1 MLTKKT
7 TSKSGLRRALYL
19 PLFLIFGTA
28 AVQSTAQTVN
38 IGPNQYAFQYTLSP
52 NFGLFFN
59 TSDQQYEFRNGSAVP
74 VFALDAQNGRM
85 KTDLEF
91 HSSSDYLVPNNRYA
105 FRAKSNPNFGLFFNA
120 SEQTYQFRNSSAFS
134 VFSVSASNGTMNT
147 SGSISASGTISASGG
162 NSSQWNQAF
171 NWGNHASAGYI
182 TSENDPKIGTMT
194 ADAVPRWNG
203 SQLVPSNMIS
213 TSTFNQ
219 ITASNARLRLNST
232 GFLGGTS
239 SLGFYN
245 SGTKNGEI
253 AYLLGQMHLNNEFEL
268 GEIWFSTDSQI
279 RMKIGAEG
287 EVAVNAEPEENRN
300 FKVVR
305 DQASGSAIDAEVT
318 FSGNNDVRGIRSRSV
333 TNDGYG
339 VGIEGRGGWR
349 GIWGISEGGSYS
361 GISVGVYG
369 QATGSSSGTR
379 IGIYGLA
386 SGGNTNWAGYF
397 VGNQYVSGDLR
408 VGTIAGASGYKVS
421 VNGKIMCTELRVQ
434 TVNNWPDY
442 VFADEYKLM
451 PLEELEAFIRTE
463 KHLPNIPSAAEVE
476 EEEGFDV
483 GEMQRLTL
491 EKLEELTLYILEL
504 KRDHEA
510 VKREN
515 EALKARI
522 EAIEK

>member
-1 MLTKKT
+1 MFTTKT
-7 TSKSGLRRALYL
+7 TFESGLRRALYL
-19 PLFLIFGTA
+19 SLFLIFGTA
-28 AVQSTAQTVN
+28 ATESTAQTVD
-38 IGPNQYAFQYTLSP
+38 IGPNQYAFRYTLSP

-74 VFALDAQNGRM
+74 VFAFDAQNGRM

-120 SEQTYQFRNSSAFS
+120 SAQSYQFRNSSASS
-134 VFSVSASNGTMNT
+134 VFSVSASDGSMNT
-147 SGSISASGTISASGG
+147 SGSISANGTVSASGG
-162 NSSQWNQAF
+162 SSNQWNQAF

-182 TSENDPKIGTMT
+182 TSENDPKIGAMT
-194 ADAVPRWNG
+194 TDAVPRWNG
-203 SQLVPSNMIS
+203 TQLVPSNMIS
-213 TSTFNQ
+213 TSSFNQ
-219 ITASNARLRLNST
+219 ITASNASLRLNST

-245 SGTKNGEI
+245 SGSKNGEI
-253 AYLLGQMHLNNEFEL
+253 AYLLGQMHLNNQFEL

-287 EVAVNAEPEENRN
+287 EVAVNADPEANKN

-305 DQASGSAIDAEVT
+305 DASGGRAIEAEVT
-318 FSGNNDVRGIRSRSV
+318 FTGNNDVRGIWSRSV

-349 GIWGISEGGSYS
+349 GMWGIAEGGSYT
-361 GISVGVYG
+361 GTSVGVYG
-369 QATGSSSGTR
+369 QATGNSSGTR
-379 IGIYGLA
+379 IGVYGLA
-386 SGGNTNWAGYF
+386 SGGNTNWASYF
-397 VGNQYVSGDLR
+397 VGNSYVSGDLR
-408 VGTIAGASGYKVS
+408 VGTTSGASGYKVS

-442 VFADEYKLM
+442 VFGEDYALL
-451 PLEELEAFIRTE
+451 PLDELENFIRTE
-463 KHLPNIPSAAEVE
+463 KHLPNIPSAAEME
-476 EEEGFDV
+476 EEAGFDI

-491 EKLEELTLYILEL
+491 EKVEELTLYILEL
-504 KRDHEA
+504 KR
-510 VKREN
+510 EN

-522 EAIEK
+522 DAIEK